1 MKQEPASLI
10 TRRRFLKSSM
20 LVGAAAV
27 SPFAR
32 AAGTTP
38 PLRIAPFRFD
48 VTPPVGHPL
57 CGGWITP
64 VVDCEDPLEAI
75 GFVLLGAGKPIVVCV
90 VDWTGIL
97 NEAHIAW
104 RSALAEAA
112 GTTPDRVAVQ
122 CVHQHD
128 APFVCL
134 HAERLVAAQG
144 DGLRVVDVA
153 FFDQCLDRARAAV
166 KAALPQA
173 RPVTHVAHGEA
184 RVEKVAGNRRI
195 ALGPDGKLRKQR
207 GSSCQDPE
215 LIAMPEGLIDPMLKT
230 VAFYDGAEKLV
241 ACHYY
246 ATHPMSHYGKGHV
259 SSDFCGLARKRRQKD
274 EPGCAR
280 LYFNGAGGNIGA
292 GKYNDG
298 SPEAR
303 VQLTQR
309 IYDGIVAS
317 ERSLQPALI
326 ARVSW
331 RTRPIVPPVNPLF
344 KEAELR
350 AMLAD
355 KKAIPANRIRPAM
368 RLAWMQRV
376 ARRAPIVLSALRVNA
391 IAMLHLPGES
401 FVEYQLRAQR
411 TNPRLFVAT
420 AAYGDGGPWYIPVK
434 EEYPKGGYEISVANC
449 APAVDN
455 LLTRGMRDV
464 LAG

>member
-1 MKQEPASLI
+1 MNQESLSHI
-10 TRRRFLKSSM
+10 TRRRFLQSS
-20 LVGAAAV
+20 LLAAAAV
-27 SPFAR
+27 SARAR
-32 AAGTTP
+32 AAGAAS
-38 PLRIAPFRFD
+38 LRIAPFRFD

-104 RSALAEAA
+104 RAALAQAA

-134 HAERLVAAQG
+134 HSERLVAAQG
-144 DGLRVVDVA
+144 DGMRVVDVA
-153 FFDQCLDRARAAV
+153 FFDQCLARARAAV

-184 RVEKVAGNRRI
+184 RVEKVASNRRI

-207 GSSCQDPE
+207 GSSCKDPE
-215 LIAMPEGLIDPMLKT
+215 LIAMPEGVIDPMLKT

-259 SSDFCGLARKRRQKD
+259 SSDFCGLARKRRQKE
-274 EPGCAR
+274 EPGCAH

-317 ERSLQPALI
+317 EKSLAPAPI
-326 ARVSW
+326 TRVQWKASNVLLP
-331 RTRPIVPPVNPLF
+331 TNPIF
-344 KEAELR
+344 KEDELR
-350 AMLAD
+350 ALLSD
-355 KKAIPANRIRPAM
+355 KKNIPANRIRPAM
-368 RLAWMQRV
+368 RIAWIRRV
-376 ARRAPIVLSALRVNA
+376 AQRTPIVVSALHVNSV
-391 IAMLHLPGES
+391 AMLHLPAES
-401 FVEYQLRAQR
+401 FVEYQLRAQQMQ
-411 TNPRLFVAT
+411 PRRFVAT

-434 EEYPKGGYEISVANC
+434 EEYSKGGYEVSVANC
-449 APAVDN
+449 AEAVDAI
-455 LLTRGMRDV
+455 LTRGMRDV